1 MNSILQMMNR
11 QVQPQ
16 NNILDRYRE
25 FANSINDPNKQLEEL
40 VNSGKVTKEQ
50 VESAN
55 EIVKLITGKS
65 AI

>member
-1 MNSILQMMNR
+1 MMNR

-16 NNILDRYRE
+16 NNIIDRYKE
-25 FANSINDPNKQLEEL
+25 FANSIKDPDKQLEEL
-40 VNSGKVTKEQ
+40 VNSGRVTKEQ
-50 VESAN
+50 VETAN

>member
-16 NNILDRYRE
+16 NNIIDRYKE
-25 FANSINDPNKQLEEL
+25 FANSIKDPDKQLEEL
-40 VNSGKVTKEQ
+40 VNSGRVTKEQ
-50 VESAN
+50 VETAN